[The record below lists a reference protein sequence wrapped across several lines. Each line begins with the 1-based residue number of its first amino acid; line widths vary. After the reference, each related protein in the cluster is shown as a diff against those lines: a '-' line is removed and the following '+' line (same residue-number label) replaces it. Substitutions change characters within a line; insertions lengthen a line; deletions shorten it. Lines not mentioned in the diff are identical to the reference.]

1 MQQQEALQK
10 KITEIEDQGRLLS
23 NHDPTTADYLVLVAR
38 VHCADPP
45 FHFFYSAIFTMFRC
59 RSCTQVARE
68 TAIYGI
74 LSSIDNGKG
83 GEFKQLINQLH
94 KRLPARSRSEPKV
107 TVETSG
113 HLGNLLKTLASA
125 EIEQLTEKAATGAL
139 VVVSKFL
146 AGTVT
151 IVFENDT
158 ELQKKM
164 NRAVYGYRATAGFH
178 LFEKGSLLVPVPA
191 GTPSRVV
198 KRPSTPNPA
207 QPPGPNDQRDDQ
219 LEREDAPQL
228 AERNDQSDRE
238 DQLDPWAC

>member
-1 MQQQEALQK
+1 
-10 KITEIEDQGRLLS
+10 
-23 NHDPTTADYLVLVAR
+23 
-38 VHCADPP
+38 
-45 FHFFYSAIFTMFRC
+45 MFRYN
-59 RSCTQVARE
+59 SSTQAALE
-68 TAIYGI
+68 TKIAAI
-74 LSSIDNGKG
+74 SSNIDTDKG
-83 GEFKQLINQLH
+83 GELKKVIGLLQQRAPPRNDPA
-94 KRLPARSRSEPKV
+94 LPLPVQAPSYFGV
-107 TVETSG
+107 
-113 HLGNLLKTLASA
+113 LLFSLASA
-125 EIEQLTEKAATGAL
+125 DMAQLTTKKAATGAL

-198 KRPSTPNPA
+198 KRPSSPNPA
-207 QPPGPNDQRDDQ
+207 QPPSPNDQRDDQ